1 MIGICLTFKETRG
14 PQRGGTVLHPHHME
28 HTLASTHVVGLCN
41 FRHVNGHEMVGYCT
55 SFPRHQILG

>member
-41 FRHVNGHEMVGYCT
+41 FRHVNGHEMVG
-55 SFPRHQILG
+55 